1 MKTQIFDLE
10 VFKYDWIAVFRN
22 PDEKTHK
29 VIHNDNYALRQF
41 LTDPAFVLGGFN
53 NKHYD
58 NFVLMT
64 MLKGG
69 STTEVKKCNDW
80 IIKEKQ
86 EGREFPFIKGM
97 RRPFNMFDLRDD
109 TVDPGL
115 SLKAI
120 EGNLGLPIVESSIP
134 FDIDR
139 PLTAGELEEVIKYCK
154 HDVDATVELY
164 KLRKDNYIE
173 AKAEIGRMYNIAP
186 ELAVGMT
193 NATLAAKALDAHPV
207 ELDDERDYIIP
218 PQIDTKRIPPPV
230 LNFFL
235 QIRDR
240 SIPDAVLFGD
250 GKGKPGLSLSL
261 WIETAGGRCPV
272 KYAWG
277 GVHGAQPC
285 ITVTATDDWLIVNFD
300 VGSLYPNSMLI
311 FGYTS
316 RAMKDPEAFRRM
328 VDTRMQYKHA
338 GDKVKS
344 GALKLPINTAYGAM
358 LNKYNALQDRNHGR
372 SVCITNQLAITM
384 LVVDLGTNLQ
394 TIDFININTD
404 GLMFKIHKTEIDK
417 AQSIVDAWCAETG
430 FEMERDDFKKVIQ
443 KDVNNYIGIKTDG
456 SIKTKG
462 AYVSLYKGG
471 TFKTNSLQVL
481 HRATVE
487 NLIHGVPVEETVRN
501 EKNILSF
508 QQIAKTGS
516 TYEGAYQYIN
526 GERRQV
532 QNVNRIY
539 AGRNPACGKIVK
551 GKWITEKRK
560 KNKETGKFEI
570 TSVEPPQ
577 WSETVLPD
585 CPAHPLI
592 DNENTAKI
600 EDLDLQYY
608 INAGKKRIDKYLHI
622 EPKTAREL
630 EKITEVIKLMP
641 ARKTTATPAP
651 AQETAPA
658 KDPETVMQELSIY
671 EKLAIARMDF
681 LKSDIKKTGINRFAK
696 YKYFE
701 LSDIVPVA
709 LGILNN
715 LNLLFVVTYSAEQAT
730 GTLININNPA
740 EQIVFNSPMIELD
753 TRAMGMNS
761 VQALGSVETYQRR
774 YLYMALFDIVENDT
788 FDATQGQPE
797 EGKKPDPSKPRKPAT
812 PDERKEIAENLID
825 KDGAMTETQLKSIKN
840 GLKKLRSI
848 SEDYEPFV
856 NKVMKKAKTGMTKE
870 EAEKAL
876 ISIGNKIKEAETA
889 TASADIAGA

>member
-1 MKTQIFDLE
+1 MKIQIFDLE
-10 VFKYDWIAVFRN
+10 VFQYDWIAVFRN
-22 PDEKTHK
+22 PDEKTHT
-29 VIHNDNYALRQF
+29 VIHNDNHRLRLF
-41 LTDPAFVLGGFN
+41 LSDPALVLGGFN

-58 NFVLMT
+58 NHILMT
-64 MLKGG
+64 MLNGG
-69 STTEVKKCNDW
+69 SNVEVKKHNDW

-86 EGREFPFIKGM
+86 EGRDFPFIRGM
-97 RRPFNMFDLRDD
+97 RRPFNAFDLRDD

-120 EGNLGLPIVESSIP
+120 EGNLGMNIVESSVP

-139 PLTAGELEEVIKYCK
+139 PLTAEELQEVITYCK

-164 KLRKDNYIE
+164 RLRKDNYIE
-173 AKAEIGRMYNIAP
+173 AKAEIGRMYGIPP
-186 ELAVGMT
+186 ERAVGMT
-193 NATLAAKALDAHPV
+193 NATLASQALDAHPV

-230 LNFFL
+230 VNFFL
-235 QIRDR
+235 QIRDK

-250 GKGKPGLSLSL
+250 GKGKQGLTLSV

-277 GVHGAQPC
+277 GVHGGQPRVT
-285 ITVTATDDWLIVNFD
+285 ITATDEWLILNFD

-316 RAMKDPEAFRRM
+316 RAMRDPEAFRRM
-328 VDTRMQYKHA
+328 VETRMKYKHA

-384 LVVDLGTNLQ
+384 LIYDLAMALY

-404 GLMFKIHKTEIDK
+404 GLMFKIHKSEADK
-417 AQSIVDAWCAETG
+417 AQIIVDAWCSETG
-430 FEMERDDFKKVIQ
+430 FEMERDDFQKVIQ

-456 SIKTKG
+456 TIKTKG

-471 TFKTNSLQVL
+471 NFKTNSLQVL

-487 NLIHGVPVEETVRN
+487 NLIHGVPVEETIRN

-526 GERRQV
+526 GERRQL

-539 AGRNPACGKIVK
+539 AGKNPACGKIVK

-570 TSVEPPQ
+570 TTIDPPQ
-577 WSETVLPD
+577 WSETILPD

-608 INAGKKRIDKYLHI
+608 INATKKRIDKYLNI
-622 EPKTAREL
+622 DRKTENEL
-630 EKITEVIKLMP
+630 AKITEVIKLMP
-641 ARKTTATPAP
+641 TRKATTTPAP
-651 AQETAPA
+651 ETEPV
-658 KDPETVMQELSIY
+658 KDPQTVMQELSIY
-671 EKLAIARMDF
+671 EKLSIARMDF
-681 LKSDIKKTGINRFAK
+681 LKSDIKKTGVNYFAK

-753 TRAMGMNS
+753 TRAKGMNS
-761 VQALGSVETYQRR
+761 VQALGSIETYQRR
-774 YLYMALFDIVENDT
+774 YLYMSLFDIVENDA

-797 EGKKPDPSKPRKPAT
+797 EGKKPEPAKAKKPAT

-848 SEDYEPFV
+848 SEDFEPFV

-889 TASADIAGA
+889 GA

>member
-1 MKTQIFDLE
+1 MRTQIFDLE
-10 VFKYDWIAVFRN
+10 VFQYDWIAVFRN
-22 PDEKTHK
+22 PDEKTHT
-29 VIHNDNYALRQF
+29 VIHNDNYALRKF
-41 LTDPAFVLGGFN
+41 MSDPALVLGGFN

-58 NFVLMT
+58 NYILMT

-69 STTEVKKCNDW
+69 SNIEVKKCNDW

-86 EGREFPFIKGM
+86 DGREFPFIKGM
-97 RRPFNMFDLRDD
+97 KRPFNAFDLRDD

-120 EGNLGLPIVESSIP
+120 EGNLGMSIVESSIP
-134 FDIDR
+134 FDLDR
-139 PLTAGELEEVIKYCK
+139 PLTPEELEEVIRCCN

-164 KLRKDNYIE
+164 KLRKDGYIE
-173 AKAEIGRMYNIAP
+173 AKAEIGRMYNIPP
-186 ELAVGMT
+186 EKAVGMT

-207 ELDDERDYIIP
+207 ELDDEREYIIP
-218 PQIDTKRIPPPV
+218 DKIDTKRIPPPV
-230 LNFFL
+230 LNFFM
-235 QIRDR
+235 QIRDK

-250 GKGKPGLSLSL
+250 GKGKQGLTLSA
-261 WIETAGGRCPV
+261 WIQTAGGRCPV

-277 GVHGAQPC
+277 GVHGGQPRV
-285 ITVTATDDWLIVNFD
+285 TVTASEEWLIVNFD
-300 VGSLYPNSMLI
+300 VGSLYPNSMRI

-316 RAMKDPEAFRRM
+316 RAMKDPKAFDRM
-328 VDTRMQYKHA
+328 VETRMKYKHA
-338 GDKVKS
+338 GVKVKS
-344 GALKLPINTAYGAM
+344 GALKLPINTAFGAM
-358 LNKYNALQDRNHGR
+358 LNKFNALQDRLHGR

-384 LVVDLGTNLQ
+384 LIYDLGKNLS

-404 GLMFKIHKTEIDK
+404 GLMFKIHISEIDK
-417 AQSIVDAWCAETG
+417 AQDIVDAWCKETG
-430 FEMERDDFKKVIQ
+430 FEMERDDFQKVIQ

-471 TFKTNSLQVL
+471 NFKTNSLQVL

-487 NLIHGVPVEETVRN
+487 YLIHGVPVETTIRN
-501 EKNILSF
+501 EKNILAF
-508 QQIAKTGS
+508 QQIAKTGG
-516 TYEGAYQYIN
+516 TYDGAYQYID
-526 GERRQV
+526 GERRSI

-539 AGRNPACGKIVK
+539 AGKNTACGKIVK
-551 GKWITEKRK
+551 GKWVKEKRK
-560 KNKETGKFEI
+560 KNKTTGKFEI
-570 TSVEPPQ
+570 TTIDPPQ
-577 WSETVLPD
+577 WSETILPD

-608 INAGKKRIDKYLHI
+608 VDAAKKRIDKYMHI
-622 EPKTAREL
+622 DRKTEKEL

-641 ARKTTATPAP
+641 ARKTT
-651 AQETAPA
+651 TAPA
-658 KDPETVMQELSIY
+658 PESAPVKDPETALQELSIY

-681 LKSDIKKTGINRFAK
+681 LTADIKKTGVNRFAE

-701 LSDIVPVA
+701 LSDIVPAA
-709 LGILNN
+709 LKILNK

-753 TRAMGMNS
+753 TRAKGMNS
-761 VQALGSVETYQRR
+761 VQALGSIETYQRR
-774 YLYMALFDIVENDT
+774 YLYMALFDIVEADT
-788 FDATQGQPE
+788 FDAMQGKPE
-797 EGKKPDPSKPRKPAT
+797 EGKKPEATKPQKPAT

-848 SEDYEPFV
+848 SEDFEPFV
-856 NKVMKKAKTGMTKE
+856 NKVMKKAKAGMTKE
-870 EAEKAL
+870 DAEKAL

-889 TASADIAGA
+889 GA